1 MNLNRKFTKAARLIA
16 DGNVKELFLD
26 VLMQFSFGHELIRN
40 AKYLYLRR
48 QFRPL
53 VGQYTS
59 PFGGGGNE
67 ARKRNLVAVASRC

>member
-1 MNLNRKFTKAARLIA
+1 MNLKRKFTKATSLIA
-16 DGNVKELFLD
+16 DGNIKELFLD

-59 PFGGGGNE
+59 TFGGGNE